1 MKKKKNLYKY
11 IKKELL
17 ELNIML
23 EAINKIDN
31 DLFKQIALN
40 RTRTT
45 IFNNDIK
52 PLMQIYQGS
61 INN

>member
-23 EAINKIDN
+23 ETINKIDN

-40 RTRTT
+40 RTRKT

-52 PLMQIYQGS
+52 PLMQIYQAS